1 MDKITASPVVLI
13 NVFSQKNGNIF
24 PTSATNLL
32 HKLALIIE
40 RVQEAVETAAQGGVK
55 ETRYFALLFLPVK
68 KSQTWPQC
76 RAHTSHKGMEG
87 GTWWEPSC
95 VRKAGSCPPPL
106 SLVMPWVN
114 QTHSLG
120 SITSAQES
128 WARETRCD
136 GNRCGSTRW
145 EQSCC
150 PEAGGWLDSV
160 LCSQRAQGGS
170 RAEPQGWAE
179 PLPALGK
186 PCSQPSLIC
195 PQHCCSAAFRQKSQL
210 L

>member
-1 MDKITASPVVLI
+1 M
-13 NVFSQKNGNIF
+13 
-24 PTSATNLL
+24 
-32 HKLALIIE
+32 
-40 RVQEAVETAAQGGVK
+40 ETAAQGGIK
-55 ETRYFALLFLPVK
+55 ETRYFAPPFLPVK
-68 KSQTWPQC
+68 KSQTWPRC

-87 GTWWEPSC
+87 GTWWEPSY

-114 QTHSLG
+114 QIHSLG
-120 SITSAQES
+120 SITTAWEN

-136 GNRCGSTRW
+136 DNRCGSSRW

-170 RAEPQGWAE
+170 RAPGLGRASPCFREALQPTQPHLPTALLLSSFWAE
-179 PLPALGK
+179 ITASAEILF
-186 PCSQPSLIC
+186 S
-195 PQHCCSAAFRQKSQL
+195 PQ
-210 L
+210 